1 MKSLTLSKIL
11 LDFVDGCLE
20 IMGKIAFSIGG
31 DLPFHQGQ
39 DFLVTEVLGGFIIS
53 IGLVDEFPN
62 KLNGFAVD
70 RGVLKALEIL

>member
-20 IMGKIAFSIGG
+20 IMVKIAFSIGG

-39 DFLVTEVLGGFIIS
+39 DFLVTEVLDDLS
-53 IGLVDEFPN
+53 HPL
-62 KLNGFAVD
+62 
-70 RGVLKALEIL
+70 ALSMSSQTSLMVSL